1 MHPTSPTPKTI
12 GLTTLAMIAFATNSL
27 LCRMALGEG
36 MIDAASFTLIRLG
49 SGALVL
55 LPLVLLARRAPT
67 PARPDWIAPVAMS
80 VYMICFSFAYLALG
94 AGTGALILAGSIQM
108 TMLIAGLRSGE
119 RLRPAGWVGL
129 GLAATGL
136 VLLVAPGASAPP
148 LGSALLMTTAGI
160 AWGVYSLRGR
170 GSNDPLRAT
179 ATSFVLAFPLAAL
192 AGLPFLG
199 DVHLSVNGVGLALVS
214 GAVASALGYVI
225 WYHALPG
232 LTATSAAAV
241 QLSISVLA
249 ATGGAF
255 LFAEAFTARLIGSSA
270 AVLGGLA
277 LVLRQ
282 QGAARSPA
290 PTHEGRAQEPP
301 PGPSGGRPCPRRLT
315 PRPSSTQA
323 LRPEPIG

>member
-1 MHPTSPTPKTI
+1 MQPTSPNSKTI
-12 GLTTLAMIAFATNSL
+12 ALTTLAMIAFAANTL

-36 MIDAASFTLIRLG
+36 VIDAASFTLIRLD

-80 VYMICFSFAYLALG
+80 VSMICFSFAYL
-94 AGTGALILAGSIQM
+94 
-108 TMLIAGLRSGE
+108 
-119 RLRPAGWVGL
+119 
-129 GLAATGL
+129 
-136 VLLVAPGASAPP
+136 
-148 LGSALLMTTAGI
+148 
-160 AWGVYSLRGR
+160 
-170 GSNDPLRAT
+170 
-179 ATSFVLAFPLAAL
+179 
-192 AGLPFLG
+192 
-199 DVHLSVNGVGLALVS
+199 
-214 GAVASALGYVI
+214 ALGYVI

-232 LTATSAAAV
+232 LTATSAATV

-270 AVLGGLA
+270 AMLGGLA
-277 LVLRQ
+277 LVFRQ

-290 PTHEGRAQEPP
+290 PIHEGCTQVLR
-301 PGPSGGRPCPRRLT
+301 PGASGGRPGPRRRP
-315 PRPSSTQA
+315 PRRSSTPA

>member
-1 MHPTSPTPKTI
+1 MHPPSPTPKTI
-12 GLTTLAMIAFATNSL
+12 GLTTLAMIAFAANSL

-55 LPLVLLARRAPT
+55 LPLLALARRAPT
-67 PARPDWIAPVAMS
+67 PARRDWIAPVAMS
-80 VYMICFSFAYLALG
+80 VYMICFSFAFLSLG

-136 VLLVAPGASAPP
+136 ILLVAPGASAPP
-148 LGSALLMTTAGI
+148 LGSALLMTSAGI
-160 AWGVYSLRGR
+160 AWGVYSLHGR
-170 GSNDPLRAT
+170 GNTDPLRAT
-179 ATSFVLAFPLAAL
+179 ATSFLLAFPLAAL
-192 AGLPFLG
+192 AGLPFLS
-199 DVHLSVNGVGLALVS
+199 DVSLSVVGVGLAVVS

-232 LTATSAAAV
+232 LTATTAATV

-255 LFAEAFTARLIGSSA
+255 LFSEALTTRLIGSSA

-277 LVLRQ
+277 LVFRQ
-282 QGAARSPA
+282 QGAERSPA
-290 PTHEGRAQEPP
+290 PIQEGRTQPRRSGPREGRTRPRRPP
-301 PGPSGGRPCPRRLT
+301 PRR
-315 PRPSSTQA
+315 SSTAA
-323 LRPEPIG
+323 LRPTPIG

>member
-1 MHPTSPTPKTI
+1 MNPTSPPPKTVA
-12 GLTTLAMIAFATNSL
+12 LTALAMIAFAANAL

-36 MIDAASFTLIRLG
+36 MIDATSFTLIRLG

-55 LPLVLLARRAPT
+55 LPLVALARPAGTSARSDWVAP
-67 PARPDWIAPVAMS
+67 IAMS

-108 TMLIAGLRSGE
+108 TMLIAGLRAGE

-148 LGSALLMTTAGI
+148 LGSALMMTTAGI
-160 AWGVYSLRGR
+160 AWGIYSLRGR
-170 GSNDPLRAT
+170 GNTDPLRAT
-179 ATSFVLAFPLAAL
+179 ATSFVLALPLAAL

-199 DVHLSVNGVGLALVS
+199 DVSLSATGVGLAVVS

-232 LTATSAAAV
+232 LTATTAATV

-255 LFAEAFTARLIGSSA
+255 LFSEAVTARLIGSSA

-277 LVLRQ
+277 LVFRQ
-282 QGAARSPA
+282 QGAARSPV
-290 PTHEGRAQEPP
+290 PIQLGREPALRQ
-301 PGPSGGRPCPRRLT
+301 GPSGERARPRHLPT
-315 PRPSSTQA
+315 RPSSPSA